1 MAMQNA
7 AAALLHSL
15 NEKQRN
21 KTTFDFDHPHR
32 VSCEFLP
39 AAMIKRKGIA
49 LAELDKKQKMVAYGL
64 LASDLSRAGNEKI
77 AISSTSNVSCS
88 NSPDRTLETPNSS
101 RS

>member
-32 VSCEFLP
+32 VGCEFLP

-77 AISSTSNVSCS
+77 RNII
-88 NSPDRTLETPNSS
+88 DLERVLLKLTGSDIRDPEL
-101 RS
+101 